1 LLKFSI
7 YSPKS
12 TFQTFFI
19 PSEIF
24 LKLSFIGAGTRAQAL
39 LSWMKFKPHY
49 FTHVVFPNLTK
60 TKLLLKI
67 KPKTRFD
74 ENPER

>member
-1 LLKFSI
+1 MKYF
-7 YSPKS
+7 PFPES
-12 TFQTFFI
+12 TFQPFFI
-19 PSEIF
+19 PS

-49 FTHVVFPNLTK
+49 FTHDVFPNLTK
-60 TKLLLKI
+60 SKLLLKI